1 MQYFKKENLGKSI
14 AVISFL
20 LGTALFGL
28 YYFTKMP
35 GFLLLGYVLGILLV
49 IMNVAVFIA
58 SIIEAIKNRLL
69 RKKLLSNSALML
81 LNIPIAYFYFLALIA
96 QFSSMPLS

>member
-1 MQYFKKENLGKSI
+1 MKYFKKENLGKSI

-28 YYFTKMP
+28 YYFTEMP
-35 GFLLLGYVLGILLV
+35 EFLLLGYVLVTLLV
-49 IMNVAVFIA
+49 IINIAVFIA
-58 SIIEAIKNRLL
+58 SIVEAIKNRLL